1 MCDMEFSTYFDSPLG
16 TMLLNGTES
25 ALTGAWFVGQ
35 RYAGRA
41 GERKDDLPL
50 FSQAKAWLNRY
61 FAGER
66 PGDPPPL
73 APAGSPFRLAVWE
86 LLREI
91 PYGKTE
97 TYGALA
103 AELARRQ
110 GKERMSAQAA
120 GGAVGHNP
128 ISIFIPCHRVV
139 GADGSLTG
147 YAGGVE
153 RKQFLL
159 TLESKK

>member
-1 MCDMEFSTYFDSPLG
+1 MEFSTYFDSPLG

-25 ALTGAWFVGQ
+25 TLTGAWFVGQ

-41 GERKDDLPL
+41 RERKDDLPL

-66 PGDPPPL
+66 PGEPPPL
-73 APAGSPFRLAVWE
+73 APAGSPFRLAAWE
-86 LLREI
+86 LLLEI
-91 PYGKTE
+91 PYGETV

-153 RKQFLL
+153 RKRFLL
-159 TLESKK
+159 TLESQK